1 MNRRRWHAITGMLVP
16 AWLVLALLAVPLNGI
31 LPVAPWLM
39 LHLLLLGAVSTAI
52 LVWSQHFADTL
63 LRRSAIGGRRSLG
76 MRLTAHTVGAVT
88 VVTGMVG
95 GWWPVVLIG
104 GILVGAN
111 GLAHAAILFGQS
123 RGSLPARFAPLVRYY
138 IAAGVALAV
147 GVTLGV
153 LMARPDS
160 VGEVHERLF
169 IAHIGMNVL
178 GWIGLTVIGTVA
190 LLWPTV
196 LHTQAPQTV
205 KASSRGTISLLL
217 AGLVVLGLG
226 CLFDLRPVVAL
237 GVFVYLLGLARVLV
251 EVAGLARRA
260 PAVSYAG
267 WTIAAALAWFALCT
281 LGFGLV
287 VVSAPSWRAA
297 ADRLELLV
305 PFIAVGFAAQIL
317 LGALSYLLPVVLGG
331 GPRALKATAGELD
344 RAGLLRVIVINV
356 GILLYLL
363 PLPQVVRGVLVAVV
377 LAAITSF
384 LPLMGRAMKANR
396 RVRRLDAVP
405 PGPMAGADRPAAPR

>member
-1 MNRRRWHAITGMLVP
+1 MSRRRWHAITGLLVP

-31 LPVAPWLM
+31 LPLAPWLM

-63 LRRSAIGGRRSLG
+63 LRRPAIGGRRSLG
-76 MRLTAHTVGAVT
+76 ARLAAHTAGAVI
-88 VVTGMVG
+88 VLTGMVG
-95 GWWPVVLIG
+95 GWWPVVLVG

-111 GLAHAAILFGQS
+111 GLAHAAILFAQS
-123 RGSLPARFAPLVRYY
+123 RGSLPARFAPLVRFY
-138 IAAGVALAV
+138 IAAGVALAI

-153 LMARPDS
+153 LMARPPG
-160 VGEVHERLF
+160 VGEAHERLF

-196 LHTQAPQTV
+196 LHTQAPQTM

-217 AGLVVLGLG
+217 AGLAVLGLG
-226 CLFDLRPVVAL
+226 AL
-237 GVFVYLLGLARVLV
+237 VDQRAVLAAGVFLYLLGLALVLV
-251 EVAGLARRA
+251 EAVQLARTA

-267 WTIAAALAWFALCT
+267 WTIAAALTWFALCT

-287 VVSAPSWRAA
+287 VASAPSWRAA
-297 ADRLELLV
+297 ADRLEFLV

-317 LGALSYLLPVVLGG
+317 IGALSYLLPVVLGG

-344 RAGLLRVIVINV
+344 RAGIVRVLVINV

-363 PLPQVVRGVLVAVV
+363 PLPPVVRGILIAIV
-377 LAAITSF
+377 LAALASF
-384 LPLMGRAMKANR
+384 LPLMGRAMRANR
-396 RVRRLDAVP
+396 RVRRAEGVP
-405 PGPMAGADRPAAPR
+405 LGMPGVKPGG